1 MEISEQQTLVRPMGR
16 RLILAL
22 GLSGSLIV
30 SSGFAAAPPYNTVI
44 TTVSVGQSPVAI
56 VVSPNDKTAYVAN
69 YNSSSISVIDA
80 ANNYQVAATTTVAPN
95 PQYLAV
101 SPDGTRLYVS
111 SAGNPGTI
119 SVIDTTKS
127 TYPLLKSFSVGS
139 DNLAGLAV
147 TPNGNEL
154 YVASPGDLA
163 GGIAGTVLVL
173 DTSTDALTTTLQT
186 GGQPYQVLLP
196 INATEAYLLNSA
208 GSGYAQLI
216 NSSTGKIVRTNVAG
230 GRIFFPTGIA
240 TEGTAN
246 KLFITSQFNYVTVFD
261 IKTRTVINQFLAQT
275 DVSTA
280 MELGQPAVKPNG
292 QYLYV
297 PYSYN
302 ATTNAYP
309 NQVIMLLVYTG
320 EILGKP
326 IAVGKHPVWAQLAP
340 HGDTLY
346 VANENDGTVTVID
359 SQAQ

>member
-1 MEISEQQTLVRPMGR
+1 MEISKQQTLVRPMGR

-22 GLSGSLIV
+22 CLSGSLIV

-56 VVSPNDKTAYVAN
+56 AVSPNDKTAYVAN
-69 YNSSSISVIDA
+69 YNSGSISVIDA
-80 ANNYQVAATTTVAPN
+80 SNNYQVAATTTVAPN

-154 YVASPGDLA
+154 YVANPGDLA
-163 GGIAGTVLVL
+163 DGIAGTVLVL
-173 DTSTDALTTTLQT
+173 DTSTYALSTKLKT
-186 GGQPYQVLLP
+186 GGQPSQVLLP
-196 INATEAYLLNSA
+196 IHGTKAYVLNSA
-208 GSGYAQLI
+208 GSGYAQFI
-216 NSSTGKIVRTNVAG
+216 AWSSGTIARTDVAG
-230 GRIFFPTGIA
+230 GRIFYPTGVD
-240 TEGTAN
+240 TEGTAA
-246 KLFITSQFNYVTVFD
+246 KLFITSQVNYVSVYDT
-261 IKTRTVINQFLAQT
+261 KNGTVINQFLAQT
-275 DVSTA
+275 DISTA
-280 MELGQPAVKPNG
+280 MELGKPAVKPNG

-302 ATTNAYP
+302 ATTGAYP
-309 NQVIMLLVYTG
+309 DQVVMLLVYTG
-320 EILGKP
+320 TILGEP
-326 IAVGKHPVWAQLAP
+326 ITVGKHPVWAQLAP
-340 HGDTLY
+340 DGDTLY